1 MSGFVLDRLGFHQ
14 GGLYEK
20 VLFESG
26 SGGIYCRIAYLL
38 LLFNRSG
45 NREKKFSL
53 STKREKWV
61 SENLFEAYGDKSQ
74 IWIDFQR
81 YVLKQGVHLDIV
93 SESTEPDLIG
103 AEQTLY
109 WQMDRVIGHPLNERG
124 ITVTRTKD
132 GEYLYTKWESTMKL
146 KWRDMANWEGDS
158 EMRFQFIG
166 GTGKNSALRG
176 GGTCIGKRTPKEDTA
191 KCEGELEF

>member
-26 SGGIYCRIAYLL
+26 SGGIYCRLGYLL

-45 NREKKFSL
+45 NREKKKFSL

-61 SENLFEAYGDKSQ
+61 SENLLEAYGDKSQ
-74 IWIDFQR
+74 IRMDFQR

-109 WQMDRVIGHPLNERG
+109 WQMDRVIGATYLNERG
-124 ITVTRTKD
+124 ITDNRTKKM
-132 GEYLYTKWESTMKL
+132 GS
-146 KWRDMANWEGDS
+146 
-158 EMRFQFIG
+158 I
-166 GTGKNSALRG
+166 
-176 GGTCIGKRTPKEDTA
+176 CTPS
-191 KCEGELEF
+191 GNQP